1 MPSDRF
7 LTLADVA
14 DLLNV
19 SPRQV
24 YALVRTGELKGIQI
38 GGRGAWRVERSKLE
52 EYIAEAYLRTAAN
65 LEALPASL
73 EDEVDVRS

>member
-1 MPSDRF
+1 VPSDRF

-24 YALVRTGELKGIQI
+24 YALVRNGELTGIQI

-52 EYIAEAYLRTAAN
+52 EYIAEAYQRTAAN
-65 LEALPASL
+65 LASLPVAL
-73 EDEVDVRS
+73 EDEPEVS